1 MVTRI
6 SSGRSTGDTTA
17 AWDGARYA
25 LRNALGMPTST
36 MGDPSPEVL
45 SGSPLQTARL
55 QYRFSDYVAIVTA
68 SNLPYA
74 GLAVRE
80 QYLSSG
86 F

>member
-1 MVTRI
+1 MVTWI
-6 SSGRSTGDTTA
+6 SSGRGAGDTTA

-25 LRNALGMPTST
+25 LGMPTSST